1 MPETKMPACAGIC
14 VLAERGAAECGLE
27 SRARCGSRYR
37 PTFPDR
43 SSVGGVRT
51 RAHDAKTGRKI
62 DLYIPNPEAPDGGPA
77 QATHTDRHMHA
88 SLPAARAAAKAKLQD
103 MNRSTAEG
111 ELEMM
116 GRGDISA
123 EKRCAWKASKPR
135 PTASTW
141 PTPSRTSM
149 PTRAGS

>member
-1 MPETKMPACAGIC
+1 MPACAGIC

-77 QATHTDRHMHA
+77 QATHAFLGFCFEVDLIKAHVAAVTLHGRA
-88 SLPAARAAAKAKLQD
+88 IPAEQAHLQ
-103 MNRSTAEG
+103 
-111 ELEMM
+111 
-116 GRGDISA
+116 
-123 EKRCAWKASKPR
+123 CACGPFLNA
-135 PTASTW
+135 
-141 PTPSRTSM
+141 
-149 PTRAGS
+149 